1 MAKIGDVS
9 IFVLSESV
17 KNDVQSTTHPVE
29 KGIDITDHIKLEPVT
44 ISVSGEIIGDDGKN
58 EIEQMMKN
66 GEIVSYKGSSTIANA
81 QIVSFSCEYTNEIA
95 GGCNFNMEI
104 KEIRVAKSAYQ
115 KNSKTSD
122 RKSNGSQ
129 QKQSNT
135 KKGTPIYHTVKKGD
149 SRWSMAKQYGTTVA
163 EITKNNST
171 KGITTNG
178 TWYGLKVGAKV
189 IVGYR

>member
-1 MAKIGDVS
+1 MAEIGGVK

-29 KGIDITDHIKLEPVT
+29 KGIDITDHIKLEPKT
-44 ISVSGEIIGDDGKN
+44 ISVRGEIIGGAGLSK
-58 EIEQMMKN
+58 IEQMMKK
-66 GEIVSYKGSSTIANA
+66 GDIVKYVGSSSIATA
-81 QIVSFSCEYTNEIA
+81 QIVSFNCEYTNEIA
-95 GGCNFNMEI
+95 GGCNFDMEI
-104 KEIRVAKSAYQ
+104 KEIRIAKSAYQ
-115 KNSKTSD
+115 SKSKTSN
-122 RKSNGSQ
+122 RKATGSQ
-129 QKQSNT
+129 QKQTNT

-149 SRWSMAKQYGTTVA
+149 SRWSMAQQYGTTVA
-163 EITKNNST
+163 AITQNNST